1 MKKNNFKYIIL
12 LLVGVLSFTSC
23 VDDLNVTPINPQVT
37 QTFLQDDVFAKVY
50 ASFSHTG
57 QEGPAG
63 KGDIE
68 GLDEGRFSLV
78 RCLWNCNELS
88 TDEALCSWG
97 DAEVVD
103 LNKNSWTPSTQAFD
117 GLYARLYFVVTI
129 SNHFLEQTEAMMDD
143 KTVKQRAEVRFLRAL
158 AYYYLMDN
166 FGNVPFI
173 DKITNVA
180 PPQIKRKDLFYWLEN
195 ELKALEPDMYEPK
208 AGPYYRVDKAACW
221 LLLSRMYLNG
231 EVYTSIPASTGVTA
245 VQGQTFWNEA
255 ATYSHKVIN
264 SAYVLSPVFKHLFM
278 GDNAGTID
286 GSTINTASQEILF
299 PFPADGV
306 KTTSWGASLFLI
318 ASTHTSG
325 MAEWGTSE
333 GWGGNRLRPTV
344 TKTFFPGSIFVS
356 NRKDLTTS
364 ALSST
369 RDDRAMIYGD
379 ADRTLTIPNIGKFKE
394 GYSSN
399 KFSNVRADGGTI
411 ITFTSRGTAA
421 SGTATYTGVTGTT
434 SGTGKSATFNVDR
447 SGGSYTVALSN
458 KGLSYAVNDSIIITG
473 SSLGGS
479 NTTNDLIIKITSVVT
494 THDPKYV
501 DMDYPFMRKAEAYL
515 IYAEAVIR
523 GGAKVEGYE
532 ALTAINALHTRSK
545 ARVLTTLTPAAGTT
559 PEQIAF
565 LATFIPVELKTIFD
579 ERVKEFFM
587 EGHRRT
593 DLIRFNKFGGAT
605 GYTWEWKG
613 GEQAGKDFPA
623 AYNLFPLP
631 TNDMNANPNL
641 VQNPGY

>member
-1 MKKNNFKYIIL
+1 MKKINLKYIIIL
-12 LLVGVLSFTSC
+12 LSGVVSFTSC
-23 VDDLNVTPINPQVT
+23 IDDLNVTPINPQVT

-103 LNKNSWTPSTQAFD
+103 LNKNSWTPNTQAFD

-129 SNHFLEQTEAMMDD
+129 SNHFLEQTEGMTDD
-143 KTVKQRAEVRFLRAL
+143 KSVKQRAEVRFLRAL

-173 DKITNVA
+173 DKITNIA
-180 PPQIKRKDLFYWLEN
+180 PPQIKRKDLFFWIEG
-195 ELKALEPDMYEPK
+195 ELKALETDMYEPK
-208 AGPYYRVDKAACW
+208 AAPYYRVDKAACW

-231 EVYTSIPASTGVTA
+231 EVYTNVPASAGVTA
-245 VQGQTFWNEA
+245 VAGQTFWNEA
-255 ATYSHKVIN
+255 ASYSHKVIN
-264 SAYVLSPVFKHLFM
+264 SAYALSPVFKHLFM

-286 GSTINTASQEILF
+286 GSTVNTASQEILF

-306 KTTSWGASLFLI
+306 KTTSWGSSLFLI
-318 ASTHTSG
+318 ASTHTAG

-333 GWGGNRLRPTV
+333 GWGGNRLRPAV

-399 KFSNVRADGGTI
+399 KFSNVRADGGT
-411 ITFTSRGTAA
+411 
-421 SGTATYTGVTGTT
+421 
-434 SGTGKSATFNVDR
+434 
-447 SGGSYTVALSN
+447 
-458 KGLSYAVNDSIIITG
+458 
-473 SSLGGS
+473 
-479 NTTNDLIIKITSVVT
+479 

-515 IYAEAVIR
+515 IYAEAVLR

-559 PEQIAF
+559 PEQIA
-565 LATFIPVELKTIFD
+565 LLSTFIPVELKTIFD

-613 GEQAGKDFPA
+613 GEQAGKDFPS

>member
-1 MKKNNFKYIIL
+1 MKKINLKYIIV
-12 LLVGVLSFTSC
+12 LLVGVVSFTSC
-23 VDDLNVTPINPQVT
+23 IDDLNVTPINPQVT

-103 LNKNSWTPSTQAFD
+103 LNKNSWTPNTQAFD

-129 SNHFLEQTEAMMDD
+129 SNHFLEQTDGMTDD

-173 DKITNVA
+173 DKITNIA
-180 PPQIKRKDLFYWLEN
+180 PPQIKRKDLFFWIEG
-195 ELKALEPDMYEPK
+195 ELKALEVDMYEPK

-231 EVYTSIPASTGVTA
+231 EVYTNVPATTGVTA
-245 VQGQTFWNEA
+245 VAGQTFWNEA
-255 ATYSHKVIN
+255 AIYSHKVIN

-286 GSTINTASQEILF
+286 GSTVNTASQEILF

-318 ASTHTSG
+318 ASTHTAG

-333 GWGGNRLRPTV
+333 GWGGNRLRPAV
-344 TKTFFPGSIFVS
+344 TRAFFPSTILVS
-356 NRKDLTTS
+356 DKKDLTTG
-364 ALSST
+364 LTSSYK
-369 RDDRAMIYGD
+369 DERAMIYGFS
-379 ADRTLTIPNIGKFKE
+379 DRTLSIPNIGKFKE
-394 GYSSN
+394 GYSST
-399 KFSNVRADGGTI
+399 KFSNARADGGT
-411 ITFTSRGTAA
+411 
-421 SGTATYTGVTGTT
+421 
-434 SGTGKSATFNVDR
+434 
-447 SGGSYTVALSN
+447 
-458 KGLSYAVNDSIIITG
+458 
-473 SSLGGS
+473 
-479 NTTNDLIIKITSVVT
+479 
-494 THDPKYV
+494 THDPKFV

-515 IYAEAVIR
+515 IYAEAVLR
-523 GGAKVEGYE
+523 GGAKVSNYE
-532 ALTAINALHTRSK
+532 ALTAMNDLRTRAK
-545 ARVLTTLTPAAGTT
+545 AKLYTTLVLNDVLT
-559 PEQIAF
+559 
-565 LATFIPVELKTIFD
+565 
-579 ERVKEFFM
+579 ERVREFFM
-587 EGHRRT
+587 EGHRRS

-623 AYNLFPLP
+623 EYNLFPLP